1 MHKSVITLSML
12 ALMFG
17 CQPKT
22 EKVVYE
28 LPKSAHLVE
37 LEHQERALKDSLEK
51 YLALGDTIQC
61 EHYHALYKAT
71 TDSVASLLK
80 QETAV
85 FMERINKVNP

>member
-28 LPKSAHLVE
+28 LPKSAHLME

-51 YLALGDTIQC
+51 YLALGDTIQ
-61 EHYHALYKAT
+61 LNIT
-71 TDSVASLLK
+71 TPSTKPPPTLWQSCS
-80 QETAV
+80 
-85 FMERINKVNP
+85 NKKPPCSWSR

>member
-1 MHKSVITLSML
+1 MHKNVITLSML

-51 YLALGDTIQC
+51 YMALGDTIQF

-71 TDSVASLLK
+71 TDSTLFDAASWKKRLRALSGRK
-80 QETAV
+80 A
-85 FMERINKVNP
+85 R